1 LIFKMVAQKKIISL
15 DDLAQ
20 KIDIAKKNSQKVIM
34 CHGVFDLL
42 HLGHMRHFEQA
53 KEHGDVLIVTVT
65 PDRYVNKGA
74 HRPIFPEIM
83 RAEAIAALSVV
94 DHVAINSWPT
104 AVETIRL
111 LRPTA
116 FCKGGEFRHI
126 IGDLPA
132 GLQAEVDVVQEVGS
146 EIVYTDDNLLSSSNL
161 INNYLNVFPPETQ
174 AWLEEFKEQHSVES
188 ITNCLENIGN
198 LKVLVIGEA
207 IIDEYVFCDGLGK
220 SSKDPIL
227 AFNYCSTE
235 AYAGGSLAVANHL
248 AGFCS
253 EVGLVT
259 LLGEKDRSEEFV
271 RGSLLP
277 GVTPHFIT
285 QHGAPTI
292 HKRRFVDNHTG
303 SRLFELYM
311 MDDTPLDESDEQA
324 LLNVIENQIDDYD
337 LVVVVDYGHGM
348 LTPATVQLLCD
359 SKRFLCVNTQ
369 ANAGNR
375 GFNAISKYPKADYVC
390 LAMHEVA
397 LETRL
402 RHADWY
408 TLVEEVINRIDCP
421 RFTITWG
428 KSGSLHYT
436 HGKGFVEVPALATQV
451 KDRVGAGDAV
461 LAVTSALVA
470 QDVPWEVVGFIG
482 NLAGAQM
489 VADLG
494 NRVAVNKDSISRH
507 AISLMK

>member
-1 LIFKMVAQKKIISL
+1 MVAQKKIIPL
-15 DDLAQ
+15 DVLAE
-20 KIDIAKKNSQKVIM
+20 KIAEAKNNGQKVIM

-53 KEHGDVLIVTVT
+53 KEHGDVLAVTVT

-74 HRPIFPEIM
+74 HRPIFPEVM
-83 RAEAIAALSVV
+83 RAEAVAALSVV
-94 DHVAINSWPT
+94 DHVAINHWPT

-111 LRPTA
+111 LRPSA
-116 FCKGGEFRHI
+116 YCKGGEFRHMM
-126 IGDLPA
+126 DELPA
-132 GLQAEVDVVQEVGS
+132 GLQAEVDVVTEVGS

-161 INNYLNVFPPETQ
+161 INNHLNVFPPETQ
-174 AWLEEFKEQHSVES
+174 AWLKEFREQYTVERV
-188 ITNCLENIGN
+188 IHCLENTGS
-198 LKVLVIGEA
+198 LKALVVGEA
-207 IIDEYVFCDGLGK
+207 ILDEYVFCDGLGK

-235 AYAGGSLAVANHL
+235 TYAGGSLAVANHL

-259 LLGEKDRSEEFV
+259 LLGEKDRSEDFV
-271 RGSLLP
+271 RDSLMP
-277 GVTPHFIT
+277 NVIPHFVT

-292 HKRRFVDNHTG
+292 HKRRFVDKHTG

-311 MDDTPLDESDEQA
+311 MDDTPLDKADELA
-324 LLNVIENQIDDYD
+324 LLDAIGSIVNEYD

-348 LTPATVQLLCD
+348 LTPAAVQFLCN
-359 SKRFLCVNTQ
+359 SNCFLCVNTQ

-375 GFNAISKYPKADYVC
+375 GFNTISKYPKADYAC
-390 LAMHEVA
+390 SAMHEIA
-397 LETRL
+397 LETRM
-402 RHADWY
+402 RHANWY
-408 TLVEEVINRIDCP
+408 ELIEEVIHCIDCP
-421 RFTITWG
+421 RTTITWG
-428 KSGSLHYT
+428 KNGSLHYMQ
-436 HGKGFVEVPALATQV
+436 GQECVEIPALATQV

-470 QDVPWEVVGFIG
+470 QDVPWEIVGFVG